1 MEVEVKNFLVAL
13 SFPLSCLWL
22 WLVNWERTRKTSH
35 DAFPRQAVSQLSSAG
50 EEGKVSLCD
59 SVTIGLSIL
68 RGTTELMEPAWIRCM
83 TDLLP
88 LHSFK
93 GMAKDKTFFIFVLF
107 CLLKLHPWI
116 LHVEHTGYLLKVG
129 SGKGIFQGH
138 VHEFYREKWSLNQFS
153 CFLRAPALAVG
164 HINAREPLS
173 SGSLQYWV
181 SYSE

>member
-1 MEVEVKNFLVAL
+1 MEVEVKNFPVPL
-13 SFPLSCLWL
+13 SFPLSCLWP
-22 WLVNWERTRKTSH
+22 WLVNWERTRKTRQ

-88 LHSFK
+88 LHRFK
-93 GMAKDKTFFIFVLF
+93 GMAKDETFFIFVLF

-116 LHVEHTGYLLKVG
+116 LHVEHTGFLLK
-129 SGKGIFQGH
+129 SRIWKGYLPRTCSCVLQ
-138 VHEFYREKWSLNQFS
+138 EKWSLNQFS